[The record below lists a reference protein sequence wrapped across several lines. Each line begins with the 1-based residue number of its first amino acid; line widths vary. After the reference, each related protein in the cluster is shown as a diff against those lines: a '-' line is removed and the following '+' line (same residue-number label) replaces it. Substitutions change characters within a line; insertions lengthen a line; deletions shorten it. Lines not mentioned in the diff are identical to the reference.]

1 MILIL
6 YFGHTGTTKKAAELL
21 AKHFTDVEVLEG
33 SRQLKLDYNKYSQI
47 IVGSNIRAGKLNKSF
62 LKWYKKEGKQLKV
75 PMSAYIVGADATQR
89 GSYIA
94 SMEKVLNQYA
104 IIRFVGGEL
113 DPTRAKG
120 IFKKIIENCLI
131 ALENK
136 NLEAPKLSIEE
147 IDLLAEEVQ
156 NKKVEFNQPSGTH

>member
-6 YFGHTGTTKKAAELL
+6 YFGHTGTTKKAADLL
-21 AKHFTDVEVLEG
+21 AKHFNDVEVLEG
-33 SRQLKLDYNKYSQI
+33 AKQLKLDYNKYNQI
-47 IVGSNIRAGKLNKSF
+47 IVGSNIRAGKLNKAF
-62 LKWYKKEGKQLKV
+62 LKWYKKEGKHLKM
-75 PMSAYIVGADATQR
+75 PISAYIVGADASQR

-94 SMEKVLNQYA
+94 SMEKVLKQYA

-136 NLEAPKLSIEE
+136 NLEAPKLLMEE

-156 NKKVEFNQPSGTH
+156 NKKVELNQPSGAH